1 MATFDYRDFSH
12 VFGKARPFPNR
23 DFFQETETVRR
34 KFDGALF
41 IDRVLKA
48 LGVGK
53 AKIYPAK
60 TENTLKALHQQVCEA
75 NMTMHHR
82 LSIFYYVLLDFDY
95 ANKRSDYSEDFAAV
109 SGVPKK
115 YQIFMKGLWLLDRH
129 EFKAAL
135 EYISHPSLM
144 PDFADD
150 IIIAFA
156 RHSDDPSLALSYFHT
171 VQPVLKTPQ
180 ALTLVF
186 DAMADSSVAQAFHY
200 SRTYPEHTRQ
210 LLFQR
215 LITSVLDSPA
225 GDEAGQR
232 GLELISL
239 ALDADEEAWFE
250 EYLTTDLAKH
260 KRARDTLVMRR
271 IVTGKL
277 EEAVTQKGLGGQWA
291 SILEGMR
298 QGLGN
303 RA

>member
-1 MATFDYRDFSH
+1 MATFDYKDFSH
-12 VFGKARPFPNR
+12 VFGNARPFPSR
-23 DFFQETETVRR
+23 DFFQETETIRR
-34 KFDGALF
+34 KFDGTLF

-53 AKIYPAK
+53 SKIYPAK
-60 TENTLKALHQQVCEA
+60 TENALKALHQQVCDA

-95 ANKRSDYSEDFAAV
+95 ANKRSDFSEDFVAS
-109 SGVPKK
+109 SGVPRK

-135 EYISHPSLM
+135 EYIAHPSLM

-150 IIIAFA
+150 IITAFI
-156 RHSDDPSLALSYFHT
+156 RHAEDDTLALAYFNT
-171 VQPVLKTPQ
+171 VQPVLKSPQ
-180 ALTLVF
+180 ALALLF
-186 DAMADSSVAQAFHY
+186 DAMADTSVSQALHY

-215 LITSVLDSPA
+215 LIRSVLDS
-225 GDEAGQR
+225 EAGEAAGER
-232 GLELISL
+232 GVELVSL
-239 ALDADEEAWFE
+239 PLDASEEQWFDDC
-250 EYLTTDLAKH
+250 LTTDLAKH
-260 KRARDTLVMRR
+260 KKAKDTLVMRR

-277 EEAVTQKGLGGQWA
+277 DEAVAQKGLGSQWGA
-291 SILEGMR
+291 IIEGMK

-303 RA
+303 RV